1 MKTFL
6 KNLSLKT
13 KLLGNAGVLLALLI
27 ISSVY
32 AIYSMGRIGHELSTI
47 AEQDIPLTEKLTAIA
62 SHQQEQV
69 LQFERGLH
77 YGAFLQQ
84 EDAAIA
90 RFREAVKVF
99 DQGTE
104 RIEAEIRDAEVLA
117 EAAMED
123 ASGEALK
130 EFESVD
136 SALKNIEQEHKGYV
150 EHVHNVFVALTQGK
164 GHVAEKLAEKV
175 EQAEE
180 KLDKELESL
189 LDEIGRFT
197 EASAQSAEAHELAA
211 TSMLSIIAVVSVI
224 FGIVVSWFITNFIV
238 RAIRKAIVTASGDLT
253 QTIDVDS
260 TDEVGELLSAMNG
273 MRQKLLDMLSQIS
286 GTTAQLSTASEEMS
300 AVTTQSSDIIQ
311 QQRSETEQVATA
323 MNEMTATVQEVAGNI
338 SDTASA
344 ASEAQDH
351 TENGSR
357 VVGQA
362 VEQIN
367 KLAEQIEHASQT
379 IHNLEQHSEEISSV
393 MDVIKGIAEQ
403 TNLLALNAAIEA
415 ARAGEQGR
423 GFAVVADE
431 VRTLAGR
438 TQESTEEINQ
448 MIEKLQTGS
457 RQAVQVMEQSREQAQ
472 SAVEHASESGSAF
485 STIADAVARINSMS
499 TQISSAAEEQ
509 GAVSEEINK
518 NIVKINDMANQTAA
532 GAEQTSV
539 ASKDL
544 ARMANELQG
553 LVSQFA
559 V

>member
-13 KLLGNAGVLLALLI
+13 KLLGNAGMLLSLLI

-32 AIYSMGRIGHELSTI
+32 AIYTMGKIGDELSTI

-77 YGAFLQQ
+77 YGALLQQ
-84 EDAAIA
+84 EEVAAI
-90 RFREAVKVF
+90 RFREAVTAF
-99 DQGTE
+99 DKGTE
-104 RIEAEIRDAEVLA
+104 RIETEVRGAETIAEV
-117 EAAMED
+117 AMED

-130 EFESVD
+130 EFKSVD
-136 SALKNIEQEHKGYV
+136 SALKNIEQEYKNYV
-150 EHVHNVFVALTQGK
+150 EHAHSTFVAMTQGK
-164 GHVAEKLAEKV
+164 GHIAEQLAENV

-180 KLDKELESL
+180 KLGMALESL
-189 LDEIGRFT
+189 LDEVGQFT
-197 EASAQSAEAHELAA
+197 EASAQRAEAHELAA

-224 FGIVVSWFITNFIV
+224 FGVIVSWFITNFIV
-238 RAIRKAIVTASGDLT
+238 TAIRKAIVTASGDLT

-286 GTTAQLSTASEEMS
+286 GTTTQLSTASEEMS
-300 AVTTQSSDIIQ
+300 MITDQSSEIIQ

-338 SDTASA
+338 SDTANA
-344 ASEAQDH
+344 ANEAQEH

-472 SAVEHASESGSAF
+472 SAVEHAGESGSAF
-485 STIADAVARINSMS
+485 STIADAVSRINGMS

-509 GAVSEEINK
+509 GAVSEEINQ

-544 ARMANELQG
+544 ARMATELQG
-553 LVSQFA
+553 IVSQFA